1 MTIFDVLNPI
11 VQTCKSL
18 VDESIVESSDF
29 IEGKKNYWIFFTCIQ
44 LTIIFIQEVIC
55 NSNHMCWPLA

>member
-1 MTIFDVLNPI
+1 